1 MSKKSDKK
9 DKTKPANKRSFN
21 PDAPQKAVV
30 YPNAM
35 SLINSAVSHI
45 YGSQSNLGRILGLSR
60 QALWQR
66 ASSAEEANTTHF
78 WWAAVSMLPDDS
90 FSDLV
95 GENAEKR
102 SYLRESGLDDL
113 SSTELALFRVFAAE
127 LVGVAGKWESAS
139 RGLRHELYI
148 KKLRR
153 IVEKPASGPN

>member
-1 MSKKSDKK
+1 MSKKIDKK
-9 DKTKPANKRSFN
+9 DKTKPTSKRKLN

-35 SLINSAVSHI
+35 GLINAAISHI
-45 YGSQSNLGRILGLSR
+45 YGSQSNLARSLGLSR

-66 ASSAEEANTTHF
+66 VSSAEEANTTHF

-90 FSDLV
+90 FNTLA
-95 GENAEKR
+95 GENPEKR
-102 SYLRESGLDDL
+102 SYLRESGLDEL
-113 SSTELALFRVFAAE
+113 SSTELALFRIFAVE

-153 IVEKPASGPN
+153 IVEKSEPSPN